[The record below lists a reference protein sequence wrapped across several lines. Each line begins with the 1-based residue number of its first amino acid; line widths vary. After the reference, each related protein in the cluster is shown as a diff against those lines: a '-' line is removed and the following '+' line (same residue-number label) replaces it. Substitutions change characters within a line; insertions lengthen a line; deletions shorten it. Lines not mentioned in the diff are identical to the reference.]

1 MGVRGKMVSDS
12 LLERIGTSIPLL
24 ISDPGGCWVHQ
35 GSRTNK
41 SDLCGIPSV

>member
-12 LLERIGTSIPLL
+12 LLERIGSQFLLL

-41 SDLCGIPSV
+41 SDLCGFPAV